1 MLLPHGFVLSE
12 VRSPS
17 DVFPQCPRGV
27 PSGPGMLCPC
37 QATLARAVT
46 LTSLSYIV
54 FWSVTI
60 LVPEVLVRLV
70 SCCEGCRVPFLLFLV
85 PFRGVGEGSC
95 ASAAGERPRHPRDL
109 CIL

>member
-1 MLLPHGFVLSE
+1 MSKECPA
-12 VRSPS
+12 R
-17 DVFPQCPRGV
+17 PRGCCALPAV
-27 PSGPGMLCPC
+27 LCPC

-95 ASAAGERPRHPRDL
+95 ASPTGERPRHPLDL

>member
-1 MLLPHGFVLSE
+1 MSKECPA
-12 VRSPS
+12 R
-17 DVFPQCPRGV
+17 PRGCCALPAV
-27 PSGPGMLCPC
+27 LCPC

-95 ASAAGERPRHPRDL
+95 ASPTGERPRHPRDL